1 MHILAHPK
9 QQICWLNAQDPMQ
22 PWGKL
27 LEHKDSAAFM
37 NIAGTAVAL
46 AGGTAIMVFERQGTV
61 LKIFDISLAEEAL
74 HVFVQTYREQRIYPD
89 KKRLLVK
96 EYPKAAAALLERA
109 GFYKDMLD
117 YMLYR

>member
-1 MHILAHPK
+1 MLAHPK

-27 LEHKDSAAFM
+27 LEHTASAAFM

-46 AGGTAIMVFERQGTV
+46 AGGLVVMVFERQGST
-61 LKIFDISLAEEAL
+61 LKIFDINLAEEAL
-74 HVFVQTYREQRIYPD
+74 CAFVQAYRKQHIYPD

-96 EYPKAAAALLERA
+96 EYPKESEALLKKA

>member
-1 MHILAHPK
+1 
-9 QQICWLNAQDPMQ
+9 
-22 PWGKL
+22 
-27 LEHKDSAAFM
+27 M